1 MFLLAG
7 VLPFLLVA
15 EAVTQNASF
24 SGAQGVIYSP
34 GYPDNY
40 ANQLNQYYTITAPD
54 PGYFVHLTLY
64 DFETEACCDKLYIWD
79 GADTSAATL
88 ANVSGDATGMT
99 FSSSGSIMTL
109 LFNTD
114 ITGQERGFAIHY
126 EMVQKDTQYSE
137 SSTCQSGLFT
147 SGLGFV
153 TSPNWP
159 SNYPNDIT
167 CNYLM
172 TMPKGSR
179 LVLTFVAFST
189 EACCDK
195 VEIYD
200 GPNATYPKLAVR
212 LVLTFVAFSTEAC
225 CDKVEI
231 YDGPNATYPK
241 LAVLSGSSVVNTT
254 YYSTQQSLFLTFYS
268 DYTESD
274 KGFSAYYKQIVDSR
288 KL

>member
-1 MFLLAG
+1 MCIKLW
-7 VLPFLLVA
+7 
-15 EAVTQNASF
+15 F
-24 SGAQGVIYSP
+24 SQVD
-34 GYPDNY
+34 PD
-40 ANQLNQYYTITAPD
+40 
-54 PGYFVHLTLY
+54 YFVHLTLY

-79 GADTSAATL
+79 GTDTSMPTI

-99 FSSSGSIMTL
+99 FSSSGSAMTL

-126 EMVQKDTQYSE
+126 EMVLKDTQYSE
-137 SSTCQSGLFT
+137 PSTCQSGLFT
-147 SGLGFV
+147 SELGFV

-159 SNYPNDIT
+159 SNYPDEIT

-172 TMPKGSR
+172 AMPQGR
-179 LVLTFVAFST
+179 LMLTFVAFST

-200 GPNATYPKLAVR
+200 GPNQTYPK
-212 LVLTFVAFSTEAC
+212 
-225 CDKVEI
+225 I
-231 YDGPNATYPK
+231 AT
-241 LAVLSGSSVVNTT
+241 LSGSYLYNTT

-274 KGFSAYYKQIVDSR
+274 KGFSAFYKQIF
-288 KL
+288 

>member
-1 MFLLAG
+1 MFFLTG
-7 VLPFLLVA
+7 VVA
-15 EAVTQNASF
+15 ILWSIATVAVQNASF

-34 GYPDNY
+34 GYPDDY
-40 ANQLNQYYTITAPD
+40 GNQLNQYYIITVD
-54 PGYFVHLTLY
+54 PGYFIHLTLY
-64 DFETEACCDKLYIWD
+64 DFETEACCDKLYIWN
-79 GADTSAATL
+79 GADTSAPTI

-99 FSSSGSIMTL
+99 FSSSLNVMTL
-109 LFNTD
+109 LFSTD

-137 SSTCQSGLFT
+137 PSTCQSGLFT

-153 TSPNWP
+153 TSPSWP

-179 LVLTFVAFST
+179 VMLTFVAFST

-200 GPNATYPKLAVR
+200 GPNATYPKLA
-212 LVLTFVAFSTEAC
+212 
-225 CDKVEI
+225 I
-231 YDGPNATYPK
+231 
-241 LAVLSGSSVVNTT
+241 LSGNSVSNTT

-268 DYTESD
+268 DYTQND
-274 KGFSAYYKQIVDSR
+274 KGFSAYYKQV
-288 KL
+288 